1 MKQFRFLPALGAI
14 LFAGVLAT
22 PLSGQATKPIATS
35 HDLEGRDNCLMC
47 HTAGA
52 MEPVPDVP
60 ASHEGRTNEMCQWC
74 HAPDSP
80 MITTDVKAIGH
91 DLEGRDNCLMCHT
104 AGAMEPVPD
113 VPASH
118 EGRGNEHCQLCHK
131 GPAN

>member
-1 MKQFRFLPALGAI
+1 MKRQHFLPAFAAI
-14 LFAGVLAT
+14 VAAGIIAA
-22 PLSGQATKPIATS
+22 PLSGQAAKPTATL

-60 ASHEGRTNEMCQWC
+60 ATHDGRTNEMCQWC
-74 HAPDSP
+74 HAADSP
-80 MITTDVKAIGH
+80 MLTTDVKAVGH
-91 DLEGRDNCLMCHT
+91 DLAGRDNCLMCHT

-131 GPAN
+131 APAN